1 MVTFLIILVGLV
13 AFNIMLLKF
22 SMHSVGSD
30 KKKTKSKSKVNH
42 ISNPSTE
49 KSENT
54 EIPSAA

>member
-1 MVTFLIILVGLV
+1 MITFLIILAGLV

-22 SMHSVGSD
+22 SMHSVGSN
-30 KKKTKSKSKVNH
+30 KKKTKTKGKVNH

-49 KSENT
+49 KSKNT